1 MSNHLWE
8 FTINGTLCEP
18 PLSQVAHSNAN
29 FGYPPILRCDRA
41 VAKGGA
47 SKGCVFTE
55 AAPVFRIA
63 PWPEAAEH
71 ASEAQAK
78 GSPGAF
84 KLKAGTR
91 AIADDTVT
99 GTNALLRAKVER
111 VIDANRYASCK
122 GGNSALA
129 NLRQKNFST
138 TCFLGSPNCDCDEY
152 PFASTWNGGRV
163 QPNTA
168 SVKFINSFQNQASGR
183 KLGDF
188 YLNERLIDQTV
199 DDGKSFLV
207 SDPLPNQSSADSF
220 WVRGK

>member
-8 FTINGTLCEP
+8 FTINGTLYEP

-55 AAPVFRIA
+55 AAPVFRLA
-63 PWPEAAEH
+63 PEPEAAEH
-71 ASEAQAK
+71 ASEAQAN

-99 GTNALLRAKVER
+99 GTNALLRAKVVR
-111 VIDANRYASCK
+111 VIDANRYATCK

-129 NLRQKNFST
+129 NLRPKNFST

-152 PFASTWNGGRV
+152 PFAATWNGGRL
-163 QPNTA
+163 QPNTT
-168 SVKFINSFQNQASGR
+168 SVKFINSIQNRISGSNLAS
-183 KLGDF
+183 F

-199 DDGKSFLV
+199 DDGVTFMV
-207 SDPLPNQSSADSF
+207 SDPLPTQSSADSF
-220 WVRGK
+220 WVKGK